1 MTAPTSAAPRP
12 TLLGALFDAV
22 LDTTVV
28 SLAVWTLL
36 YSLGLPTQWSLHPSG
51 WLWLLLTLGY
61 LGYELWRVRGLLR
74 GDGPTGE
81 PAADARP
88 VLGERREQLLLGLGV
103 LLVLGAGAGALVWD
117 GGAFRAAWAALA
129 LGLVLLSLWAWLSGQ
144 VAAPGPVEVTAAET
158 PARGSRWLTPSEG
171 GVAGLSVALGVLASF
186 LWLPDTD
193 DPYYVNRSVWVAEHG
208 NAATQDTM
216 FSPEVFNSPY
226 GGGVPISSV
235 ESLFGVVAH
244 MTGTLAGTVTW
255 LVVPP
260 IFGVLTGIAL
270 WRLVRLWAPRR
281 AFLVLVGALAFLLLS
296 GNSML
301 GNFWLVRIWQGK
313 VIAVAVLMPVIWAYL
328 TELHAM
334 RGDDRRADRL
344 RHVLLLL
351 AAGVTFYGL
360 TPTAVV
366 WAPVMFGAIVLAA
379 LALRSK
385 VLVVGGLAMLVGPV
399 LSGLAVVVFS
409 SDVGGEDPVALT
421 AQASFLRVIGDPGLM
436 SALAVVALGAAVLLT
451 RRGVAAALAGASAL
465 ASVLVYAP
473 GVLDVVNVA
482 TGSGPILW
490 RMLYVAPI
498 PVLVG
503 LLFALPAPALGAGRE
518 LGQDT
523 PARAA
528 PAPPTPHAGGVA
540 AARPTTPVGQRD
552 GALPS
557 HDVNDP
563 GHRPGPAR
571 PALAKVLPA
580 VPALVAVGCLVVGGA
595 PIWSETGHGHGVKLT
610 STPTWKVDEKS
621 LDDVEKAVADG
632 IEGTVLM
639 PPRRMKVLTM
649 YTTDAFP
656 VVPREWFI
664 QNIREPK
671 ADRKARRLL
680 YNLVDSAHPKLAGPD
695 KVRAALER
703 LDVDLACA
711 GPSKRTRAVVDLFL
725 EAGYTDTVRYGTMRC
740 ARRPG

>member
-1 MTAPTSAAPRP
+1 M
-12 TLLGALFDAV
+12 
-22 LDTTVV
+22 
-28 SLAVWTLL
+28 
-36 YSLGLPTQWSLHPSG
+36 
-51 WLWLLLTLGY
+51 
-61 LGYELWRVRGLLR
+61 
-74 GDGPTGE
+74 
-81 PAADARP
+81 
-88 VLGERREQLLLGLGV
+88 
-103 LLVLGAGAGALVWD
+103 
-117 GGAFRAAWAALA
+117 
-129 LGLVLLSLWAWLSGQ
+129 
-144 VAAPGPVEVTAAET
+144 
-158 PARGSRWLTPSEG
+158 
-171 GVAGLSVALGVLASF
+171 
-186 LWLPDTD
+186 
-193 DPYYVNRSVWVAEHG
+193 NRSVWVAEHG
-208 NAATQDTM
+208 NAATRDTM

-244 MTGTLAGTVTW
+244 LTGTLAGTITW

-260 IFGVLTGIAL
+260 VFGVLTGLAL

-281 AFLVLVGALAFLLLS
+281 AFLVLVAATGFLVMS

-334 RGDDRRADRL
+334 RGEDRRGDRR

-379 LALRSK
+379 LALRSR
-385 VLVVGGLAMLVGPV
+385 VLAVGGLAMLVGPV
-399 LSGLAVVVFS
+399 LSGLAVVLFS
-409 SDVGGEDPVALT
+409 SEVGGPEPVALS
-421 AQASFLRVIGDPGLM
+421 AQQSFIRVIGDPGVM
-436 SALAVVALGAAVLLT
+436 ASLAVVALGAAVVLA

-473 GVLDVVNVA
+473 GILDVVNTV

-503 LLFALPAPALGAGRE
+503 LIFALPAPRLGADRAK
-518 LGQDT
+518 L
-523 PARAA
+523 AR
-528 PAPPTPHAGGVA
+528 
-540 AARPTTPVGQRD
+540 
-552 GALPS
+552 
-557 HDVNDP
+557 
-563 GHRPGPAR
+563 
-571 PALAKVLPA
+571 VLPA

-595 PIWSETGHGHGVKLT
+595 PIWAETRHGYGVKLT
-610 STPTWKVDEKS
+610 STPVWKVDETS
-621 LDDVEKAVADG
+621 LADVERAVADDL
-632 IEGTVLM
+632 EGTVLM

-656 VVPREWFI
+656 VVPRQWFL
-664 QNIREPK
+664 QNIEEPK

-680 YNLVDSAHPKLAGPD
+680 YALVDSADQEVAGPD

-703 LDVDLACA
+703 LEVDVACT
-711 GPSKRTRAVVDLFL
+711 GRSRRTKDVMDRFAQ
-725 EAGYTDTVRYGTMRC
+725 AGYTDTVRYGTMRC

>member
-1 MTAPTSAAPRP
+1 MTAPAPAAPRP
-12 TLLGALFDAV
+12 TVLGALFDVA

-36 YSLGLPTQWSLHPSG
+36 YSLGLPTQWSLFPSG
-51 WLWLLLTLGY
+51 WLWLAITLGY
-61 LGYELWRVRGLLR
+61 LGYELWRLR
-74 GDGPTGE
+74 GVLAPDGVVAGE
-81 PAADARP
+81 PAPDARP
-88 VLGERREQLLLGLGV
+88 VLGERRERLLLGGGV
-103 LLVLGAGAGALVWD
+103 LLVLAAGAGALLWD
-117 GGAFRAAWAALA
+117 GGAFKAAWAALA

-144 VAAPGPVEVTAAET
+144 VSPPAAVVADDVAPSPSSTA
-158 PARGSRWLTPSEG
+158 SRWLTPSEG
-171 GVAGLSVALGVLASF
+171 GVVGLSVVLGVLASY

-208 NAATQDTM
+208 NAATRDTM

-244 MTGTLAGTVTW
+244 MTGTLAGTITW

-260 IFGVLTGIAL
+260 VFGVLTGIAL

-281 AFLVLVGALAFLLLS
+281 AFLVLVAATGFLLMS

-313 VIAVAVLMPVIWAYL
+313 VIAVAILMPLIWAYL

-334 RGDDRRADRL
+334 RAEAGPDRRRDRV

-366 WAPVMFGAIVLAA
+366 WAPVMFGAILLAA
-379 LALRSK
+379 IVLRSK
-385 VLVVGGLAMLVGPV
+385 LLAVGGLAMLVGPV
-399 LSGLAVVVFS
+399 LSGLAVVLFS
-409 SDVGGEDPVALT
+409 TDVGGPDPVALT
-421 AQASFLRVIGDPGLM
+421 AQESFIRVIGDPGLM
-436 SALAVVALGAAVLLT
+436 ASLAVVALGAAVVLT

-473 GVLDVVNVA
+473 GILDVVNVV

-503 LLFALPAPALGAGRE
+503 LLFALPTPALGAGRE
-518 LGQDT
+518 Q
-523 PARAA
+523 
-528 PAPPTPHAGGVA
+528 
-540 AARPTTPVGQRD
+540 
-552 GALPS
+552 
-557 HDVNDP
+557 
-563 GHRPGPAR
+563 
-571 PALAKVLPA
+571 LAKVLPA

-595 PIWSETGHGHGVKLT
+595 PIWSETRHGHGVKLT
-610 STPTWKVDEKS
+610 STPQWKVDEKS
-621 LDDVEKAVADG
+621 LEDVEKAVDAG
-632 IEGTVLM
+632 LEGTVLM

-664 QNIREPK
+664 QNIEEPK
-671 ADRKARRLL
+671 ADKKARRLL
-680 YNLVDSAHPKLAGPD
+680 YNLVDSANQRLAGPD
-695 KVRAALER
+695 EVRAALER
-703 LDVDLACA
+703 LDVDLACT
-711 GPSKRTRAVVDLFL
+711 GKSKQTKAVVDLFRQ
-725 EAGYTDTVRYGTMRC
+725 AGYTEVTRYGTMRC
-740 ARRPG
+740 ASRPG

>member
-1 MTAPTSAAPRP
+1 MTAPVAAAPRP
-12 TLLGALFDAV
+12 TLLGALFDAL

-61 LGYELWRVRGLLR
+61 LGYELWRVRGVLR

-81 PAADARP
+81 PAADVVP
-88 VLGERREQLLLGLGV
+88 VLGERREVLLLGGGV
-103 LLVLGAGAGALVWD
+103 LLVLAAGAGALVWD
-117 GGAFRAAWAALA
+117 GGAFKAAWAALA
-129 LGLVLLSLWAWLSGQ
+129 LGLVLLSLWAWLTGQ
-144 VAAPGPVEVTAAET
+144 VTDPPDAGPAVEHGAGGLKGA
-158 PARGSRWLTPSEG
+158 GSRWLTPSEG
-171 GVAGLSVALGVLASF
+171 GVAGLSVALGLLASF

-208 NAATQDTM
+208 NAATRDTM

-235 ESLFGVVAH
+235 ESLFGVLAH
-244 MTGTLAGTVTW
+244 MTGTLAGTITW

-260 IFGVLTGIAL
+260 VFGVLTGLAL

-281 AFLVLVGALAFLLLS
+281 AFLVLVAATGFLVMS

-334 RGDDRRADRL
+334 RGDDRRGDRR

-379 LALRSK
+379 LALRSR
-385 VLVVGGLAMLVGPV
+385 VLAVGGLAMLVGPV
-399 LSGLAVVVFS
+399 LSGLAVVLFS
-409 SDVGGEDPVALT
+409 SEVGGPEPVALS
-421 AQASFLRVIGDPGLM
+421 AQQSFIRVIGDPGVM
-436 SALAVVALGAAVLLT
+436 ASLAVVALGAAVVLA

-473 GVLDVVNVA
+473 GILEVVNTV

-503 LLFALPAPALGAGRE
+503 LLFALPAPRLGADRAQ
-518 LGQDT
+518 L
-523 PARAA
+523 AR
-528 PAPPTPHAGGVA
+528 
-540 AARPTTPVGQRD
+540 
-552 GALPS
+552 
-557 HDVNDP
+557 
-563 GHRPGPAR
+563 
-571 PALAKVLPA
+571 VLPA

-595 PIWSETGHGHGVKLT
+595 PIWAETRHGYGVKLT
-610 STPTWKVDEKS
+610 SAPVWKVDETS
-621 LDDVEKAVADG
+621 LADVEKAVADDL
-632 IEGTVLM
+632 EGTVLM

-656 VVPREWFI
+656 VVPRQWFL
-664 QNIREPK
+664 QNIEEPK

-680 YNLVDSAHPKLAGPD
+680 YALVDSAHQEVAGPD

-703 LDVDLACA
+703 LEVDVACT
-711 GPSKRTRAVVDLFL
+711 GRSRRTKEVMDRFAQ
-725 EAGYTDTVRYGTMRC
+725 AGYTETVRYGTMRC